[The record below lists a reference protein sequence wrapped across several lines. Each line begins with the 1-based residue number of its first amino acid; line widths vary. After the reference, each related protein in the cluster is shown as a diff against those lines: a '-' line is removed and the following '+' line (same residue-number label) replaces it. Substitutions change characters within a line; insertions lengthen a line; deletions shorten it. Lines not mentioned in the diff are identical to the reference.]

1 MTEEFDITGMKCQGC
16 ADTVASKMQAIAGVT
31 SATVDL
37 AAKTATVSGG
47 FDAAAVIASLDG
59 TPYSAARK

>member
-1 MTEEFDITGMKCQGC
+1 
-16 ADTVASKMQAIAGVT
+16 MQAVAGVT

-37 AAKTATVSGG
+37 AAKTATVSGD

-59 TPYSAARK
+59 TPYSATQK